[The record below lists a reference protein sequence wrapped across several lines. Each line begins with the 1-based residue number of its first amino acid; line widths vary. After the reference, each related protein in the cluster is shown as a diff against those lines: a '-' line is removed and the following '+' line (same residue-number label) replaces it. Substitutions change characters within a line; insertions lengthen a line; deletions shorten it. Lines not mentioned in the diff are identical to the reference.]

1 MDKRISDAK
10 NEATYLFADVHKIAS
25 YACYNINANKLEELL
40 DRFFASACLNV
51 DVFDQKGM
59 RITPREWFVV
69 PFSVIEEVVELILNE
84 SIVHY
89 KYDLETK
96 TIVSK

>member
-1 MDKRISDAK
+1 M
-10 NEATYLFADVHKIAS
+10 FADVHKIAS

-51 DVFDQKGM
+51 DVFDPKGM

-69 PFSVIEEVVELILNE
+69 PFNVIEEVIELILNE
-84 SIVHY
+84 SIIHY

-96 TIVSK
+96 TIVLK